1 MPGKD
6 IRRPRSNGSAA
17 AFAAAC
23 VLAFAFLAGCAPS
36 REFLLK
42 RSAEIGADKNY
53 IRVLLLNTT
62 ERVAVA
68 SPARMKISG
77 LSDRKVHYD
86 GKGRSVFFYP
96 EKVREPIV
104 VESWDSPLSVNGTPY
119 RGAIE
124 LHPRMG
130 RLLVINVLTM
140 DEYLSGVVPCEIS
153 SGWHVEALR
162 AQAVAARSYAY
173 YHIMT
178 GTDALFDL
186 NATNRSQVYGGA
198 GVETERTNRAVR
210 DTSGQVVSYNNKP
223 ILAFFHSTCGGS
235 TIDGDKVWAG
245 AGMEYLR
252 GVRCEY
258 CARSP
263 HFSWEE
269 MLTLYEIRHH
279 LGKKYIGIGPVTGI
293 AFRKEG
299 GRVNHVTIDH
309 KNGVVR
315 LSGNDFRLLFPEKKI
330 RSLSFDAVKTKN
342 GLLLKG
348 HGWGHGVGLCQWGAN
363 GMAERKALYTD
374 ILRHYYRGTRL
385 MVITGKQRPDG
396 AKRVADSRSR
406 RFENA
411 RLK

>member
-1 MPGKD
+1 MPGTEHY
-6 IRRPRSNGSAA
+6 RPRSNGRAAASAA
-17 AFAAAC
+17 AF
-23 VLAFAFLAGCAPS
+23 VLFLYLLAGCAPS

-42 RSAEIGADKNY
+42 KSTEIGADKNY
-53 IRVLLLNTT
+53 VRVLLLNTA

-77 LSDRKVHYD
+77 LSDRRVHYD
-86 GKGRSVFFYP
+86 GMGRSVFFYP
-96 EKVREPIV
+96 EKVKHPII
-104 VESWDSPLSVNGTPY
+104 VESWDSPLAVNGTPY

-124 LHPRMG
+124 LHSRMG

-140 DEYLSGVVPCEIS
+140 DEYVSGVVPCEIS
-153 SGWHVEALR
+153 SGWNIEALR

-173 YHIMT
+173 YHIMN
-178 GTDALFDL
+178 GTDPLFDL

-198 GVETERTNRAVR
+198 KVETDRTNRAVR
-210 DTSGQVVSYNNKP
+210 DTSGQVVSHNNKP
-223 ILAFFHSTCGGS
+223 ILAFFHSTCGGN

-245 AGMEYLR
+245 AGMDYLR

-258 CARSP
+258 CAKSP

-269 MLTLYEIRHH
+269 VLTLYEIRHH
-279 LGKKYIGIGPVTGI
+279 LGKKYVGVGPVTGI
-293 AFRKEG
+293 AFRKDG

-330 RSLSFDAVKTKN
+330 KSLFFDAVKTKN

-363 GMAERKALYTD
+363 GMAERKAVYTD

-385 MVITGKQRPDG
+385 MIIAERTRP
-396 AKRVADSRSR
+396 VAGEKLVR
-406 RFENA
+406 A
-411 RLK
+411 RPGVR

>member
-1 MPGKD
+1 MSGRD
-6 IRRPRSNGSAA
+6 IGRPRSNGRAVMS
-17 AFAAAC
+17 AAAC
-23 VLAFAFLAGCAPS
+23 VLFLAFLAGCAPS

-42 RSAEIGADKNY
+42 KSTEIGAHKSY
-53 IRVLLLNTT
+53 VRVLLLNTAK
-62 ERVAVA
+62 RVAVA

-77 LSDRKVHYD
+77 LSDRRTHYD

-96 EKVREPIV
+96 EKVKEPVV
-104 VESWDSPLSVNGTPY
+104 VESWDSPLSVNGAPF

-124 LHPRMG
+124 LHSRMG

-153 SGWHVEALR
+153 SGWNVEALR

-173 YHIMT
+173 YHIMN
-178 GTDALFDL
+178 GTDTLFDL

-198 GVETERTNRAVR
+198 GMETERTNKAVR
-210 DTSGQVVSYNNKP
+210 DTSGQVASLDNKP

-235 TIDGDKVWAG
+235 TIDGDKVWKG
-245 AGMEYLR
+245 AGREYLR
-252 GVRCEY
+252 KVRCEY
-258 CARSP
+258 CAQSP
-263 HFSWEE
+263 HFVWEE
-269 MLTLYEIRHH
+269 MLTLYEIRLH
-279 LGKKYIGIGPVTGI
+279 LAKKYVGVGQVTGI

-299 GRVNHVTIDH
+299 GRVSHVTVDH

-330 RSLSFDAVKTKN
+330 KSLLFEAVKTKN

-363 GMAERKALYTD
+363 GMAERKAAYAD

-385 MVITGKQRPDG
+385 MIMAEKTRPGSGNNLAQNKQR
-396 AKRVADSRSR
+396 RY
-406 RFENA
+406 
-411 RLK
+411 